1 MGVCF
6 IMLLI
11 LDKNDINYKEKK
23 ILIYGIIVVICIVL
37 CILFLIYR
45 KNKNKRLYSKF
56 IEENIDIN
64 GNNQNK
70 INQQ

>member
-1 MGVCF
+1 MV
-6 IMLLI
+6 I
-11 LDKNDINYKEKK
+11 DKNGINYKEKK
-23 ILIYGIIVVICIVL
+23 ILIYGIIIVICIVL

-70 INQQ
+70 INQK